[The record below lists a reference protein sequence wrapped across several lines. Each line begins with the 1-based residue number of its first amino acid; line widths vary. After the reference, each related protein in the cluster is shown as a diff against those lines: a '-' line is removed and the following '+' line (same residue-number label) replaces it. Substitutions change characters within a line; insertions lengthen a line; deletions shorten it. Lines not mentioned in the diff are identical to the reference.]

1 MPERVQNIQANN
13 NKRIAKN
20 TMLLYG
26 RMLLL
31 MLISLYTSRV
41 ILNAL
46 GVEDYGIYNVV
57 GGVVT
62 MFSAL
67 SGSLSA
73 AISRF
78 ITFELGKGNR
88 KKLNKVFCT
97 SINVQ
102 MMLIVLITILLE
114 TVGLW
119 FLNTK
124 MTIPTE
130 RMTAAFWVFQIS
142 VATFAIN
149 IWSVPYNATI
159 IAHERM
165 SAFAYISIF
174 DAVAKLIIAFLI
186 IKNPFDRLIYYAFL
200 VLVVGLIQ
208 RYLYAYYCKKHFIE
222 CRYHFSFD
230 KETFKEIFGFAGWN
244 FIGSS
249 ATVLRD
255 QGGNL
260 IINIFLGPT
269 VNAARGIAMQI
280 NSAVTG
286 FVSNFMTAL
295 NPQITKSY
303 ASGDYEYMFKLVFQG
318 ARLSYYILL
327 IMALPIM
334 FTVPYLL
341 ELWLGII
348 PEHASNFA
356 ILVLLFTL
364 SECLAG
370 PLITVMLATG
380 NIRNYQIIVGGCQLL
395 NLPLSFLALK
405 LGFPP
410 ESIFAIAIIVS
421 VLCEFTRLLMLNRM
435 VGLSV
440 GLFLKNVYSNVII
453 VTMLSS
459 VLPFIMVHY
468 VGVDSFVKFIFTALV
483 SLASVIIFIY
493 TIGCNNQ
500 ERKLIIGG
508 FKKLKNRLK

>member
-1 MPERVQNIQANN
+1 MSEKNQNIN

-20 TMLLYG
+20 TILLYG

-31 MLISLYTSRV
+31 MIISLYTSRV

-46 GVEDYGIYNVV
+46 GVEDYGIYNIV
-57 GGVVT
+57 GGVVS
-62 MFSAL
+62 MFSIL

-78 ITFELGKGNR
+78 ITFELGKENQ

-97 SINVQ
+97 SVNVQ
-102 MMLIVLITILLE
+102 IMLIVLITILLE
-114 TVGLW
+114 TVGIW

-124 MTIPTE
+124 MTIPPE
-130 RMTAAFWVFQIS
+130 RLTAAFGVFQIS
-142 VATFAIN
+142 VITFAIN
-149 IWSVPYNATI
+149 LWSVPYNACI
-159 IAHERM
+159 IAHEKM

-174 DAVAKLIIAFLI
+174 DALAKLVIAFI
-186 IKNPFDRLIYYAFL
+186 IMKNPFDRLIYYAFL
-200 VLVVGLIQ
+200 VLVVGLMQ
-208 RYLYAYYCKKHFIE
+208 RYMYAYYCKKHFTE
-222 CRYHFSFD
+222 CRYHFTFD
-230 KETFKEIFGFAGWN
+230 KETTKEIFGFAGWN

-260 IINIFLGPT
+260 ILNIFFGPT
-269 VNAARGIAMQI
+269 INAARGIAMQI

-303 ASGDYEYMFKLVFQG
+303 ALGDYEYMFKLVFQG

-334 FTVPYLL
+334 FTAPYLI
-341 ELWLGII
+341 ELWLGVV
-348 PEHASNFA
+348 PEHTSNFA

-370 PLITVMLATG
+370 SLITVMLAIG
-380 NIRNYQIIVGGCQLL
+380 NIRKYQIIVGGCQLL
-395 NLPLSFLALK
+395 NLPLSFFALK
-405 LGFPP
+405 LGLPP
-410 ESIFAIAIIVS
+410 ESIFVIALMIS
-421 VLCEFTRLLMLNRM
+421 VLCEFTRLVMLRSM
-435 VGLSV
+435 IGLSARS
-440 GLFLKNVYSNVII
+440 FLKDVYLNVIV
-453 VTMLSS
+453 VTMFSS
-459 VLPFIMVHY
+459 ILPYTMVRY
-468 VGVDSFVKFIFTALV
+468 VGVDSFVKFIITALI
-483 SLASVIIFIY
+483 SIASVLFFIY

-500 ERKLIIGG
+500 ERKMIFDG
-508 FKKLKNRLK
+508 FKKLKKKIKW